1 MAPSSYNTAFGKL
14 KNFPF
19 LYSKKGRGA
28 RLRSPFFHMNEK
40 ILKTRIKQRRD
51 TVANWTNNNPV
62 LLKGEIAIVE
72 DTDGAIRFKVGDGSK
87 TFSALAYTDEK
98 LKAEIA
104 TKGNKLAAAGS
115 ETLPV
120 YIKSD
125 GTASAINSITEKHV
139 DWSTNPNEYKSGNIS
154 PLMTAMSPY
163 HAVNRFAIPQPAG
176 ITIEYSNDNQNTWVD
191 YGATDEEKMNLTS
204 NNRSAFHLG
213 KKLSGQTINDAL
225 RITLNATNMGVYCAL
240 RDLLIFVSTNGSNDF
255 FMKMEYSHKSD
266 ETVFTEINYHWLLH
280 GWSGWNDI
288 PTYFL
293 AFGGGAH
300 QTTNYAAIRLTFY
313 HNPNEDISK
322 IGNPFVSYIIGLAT
336 QSWIRCSNMATD
348 NHIYSWDV
356 NQNAI
361 FPARITATKFIG
373 GYEPSTPA
381 QALTAY
387 TALSGRGAT
396 NDLNQSL
403 SRGISSYDNA
413 TNAPL
418 AQESMGTLVN
428 LLNTGET
435 QNNTNNWLT
444 QIASTTTN
452 RLFSRTKI
460 NNEDFS
466 KWEEIIKIADDDYF
480 VLDGGTSTTVI

>member
-1 MAPSSYNTAFGKL
+1 M
-14 KNFPF
+14 
-19 LYSKKGRGA
+19 
-28 RLRSPFFHMNEK
+28 
-40 ILKTRIKQRRD
+40 
-51 TVANWTNNNPV
+51 

-104 TKGNKLAAAGS
+104 TKGNKLAEAGS
-115 ETLPV
+115 ETMPV

-125 GTASAINSITEKHV
+125 GTASAIKKITEKHV
-139 DWSTNPNEYKSGNIS
+139 DWGSNYNEYKSGNIS

-163 HAVNRFAIPQPAG
+163 HAVNRFAIPKPAG

-204 NNRSAFHLG
+204 NNRSAFLLG
-213 KKLSGQTINDAL
+213 KKSSGQTINDAL

-240 RDLLIFVSTNGSNDF
+240 RDLLIFVSTGGLNRF
-255 FMKMEYSHKSD
+255 FMKMEYSLKSD
-266 ETVFTEINYHWLLH
+266 ETVFTEINYHWLLD

-288 PTYFL
+288 PIYFF

-313 HNPNEDISK
+313 HDPNEDISK
-322 IGNPFVSYIIGLAT
+322 IGNPRVYYIIGLAT
-336 QSWIRCSNMATD
+336 HSWDRCSNMATD

-361 FPARITATKFIG
+361 FPAKIIG

-387 TALSGRGAT
+387 TALSSRGVT

-403 SRGISSYDNA
+403 SRGISFYGDENA
-413 TNAPL
+413 TNIPSDAGKY
-418 AQESMGTLVN
+418 GTLVN

-435 QNNTNNWLT
+435 QNNTDNWLT

-460 NNEDFS
+460 SDENFS

>member
-1 MAPSSYNTAFGKL
+1 MS
-14 KNFPF
+14 
-19 LYSKKGRGA
+19 
-28 RLRSPFFHMNEK
+28 EK

-51 TVANWTNNNPV
+51 TVANWTKNNPV

-115 ETLPV
+115 ETMPV

-125 GTASAINSITEKHV
+125 GTASAINNITEKHIT
-139 DWSTNPNEYKSGNIS
+139 WSSNANEYKIGKIS

-163 HAVNRFAIPQPAG
+163 HAVNRFAIPKPAG
-176 ITIEYSNDNQNTWVD
+176 ITIEYSNDNQSTWID

-204 NNRSAFHLG
+204 NIRSVFYLG
-213 KKLSGQTINDAL
+213 KKSSGQTINDAL

-240 RDLLIFVSTNGSNDF
+240 RELLISVSTGGPNDF
-255 FMKMEYSHKSD
+255 FMKMEYSHKGD
-266 ETVFTEINYHWLLH
+266 ETVFTEINYHWWLS

-288 PTYFL
+288 PIPISYFP
-293 AFGGGAH
+293 FGGGTH
-300 QTTNYAAIRLTFY
+300 QSENYAAIRLTFY
-313 HNPNEDISK
+313 HNPNEDISQ
-322 IGNPFVSYIIGLAT
+322 IGHPFVQYIIGLAT
-336 QSWIRCSNMATD
+336 HSWSRCSNMATD

-361 FPARITATKFIG
+361 FPAKIIG

-387 TALSGRGAT
+387 TALSSRGAT

-403 SRGISSYDNA
+403 SRGISHYDNTA
-413 TNAPL
+413 TNGPPDTAGYGY
-418 AQESMGTLVN
+418 GTLVN
-428 LLNTGET
+428 LLNNGET

-460 NNEDFS
+460 NDGNFS

>member
-1 MAPSSYNTAFGKL
+1 MAPSSYNTTFGKL
-14 KNFPF
+14 KNFQL
-19 LYSKKGRGA
+19 LYSKKGRGGA

-51 TVANWTNNNPV
+51 TVANWTKNNPV

-72 DTDGAIRFKVGDGSK
+72 DTDGAIRFKVGDGNK

-104 TKGNKLAAAGS
+104 TKGNKLAEAGS

-125 GTASAINSITEKHV
+125 GTASAIKKITEKHV
-139 DWSTNPNEYKSGNIS
+139 DWSNNPNEYKRGNIS

-163 HAVNRFAIPQPAG
+163 HAVNRFAIPKPAG

-204 NNRSAFHLG
+204 NNRSTFYLG

-240 RDLLIFVSTNGSNDF
+240 RDLLIFVSTLGPNRF

-266 ETVFTEINYHWLLH
+266 ETVFTEINYHWLLE

-288 PTYFL
+288 PIYFS
-293 AFGGGAH
+293 AFGGSAH

-313 HNPNEDISK
+313 HDPNEDISK

-336 QSWIRCSNMATD
+336 HSWSRCSNMATD

-361 FPARITATKFIG
+361 FPAKIIG
-373 GYEPSTPA
+373 DYEPSTPA
-381 QALTAY
+381 SALTSY

-403 SRGISSYDNA
+403 SRGISYYADENA
-413 TNAPL
+413 TNIPSDAGKY
-418 AQESMGTLVN
+418 GTLVN
-428 LLNTGET
+428 LLNEGET

-460 NNEDFS
+460 NNENFS

>member
-1 MAPSSYNTAFGKL
+1 
-14 KNFPF
+14 
-19 LYSKKGRGA
+19 
-28 RLRSPFFHMNEK
+28 MNEK

-125 GTASAINSITEKHV
+125 GTAKAITALPHRYLFWSGEPMIGNLSPVDAALSYAHSANRLQFM
-139 DWSTNPNEYKSGNIS
+139 NP
-154 PLMTAMSPY
+154 A
-163 HAVNRFAIPQPAG
+163 A
-176 ITIEYSNDNQNTWVD
+176 ITIERS
-191 YGATDEEKMNLTS
+191 TD
-204 NNRSAFHLG
+204 G
-213 KKLSGQTINDAL
+213 GQTWAEAVSGITEAKKIYMVSHAGTDGFIDATESGVTFSMACQL
-225 RITLNATNMGVYCAL
+225 RITLDATTAGIYCGAQ
-240 RDLLIFVSTNGSNDF
+240 DLLINFSTRGSKHVRVKFEKAKKNTPDDF
-255 FMKMEYSHKSD
+255 QTAWTYYISG
-266 ETVFTEINYHWLLH
+266 Y
-280 GWSGWNDI
+280 SGWNSYPMQEI
-288 PTYFL
+288 
-293 AFGGGAH
+293 FGGYPN
-300 QTTNYAAIRLTFY
+300 QNNTSRFRFTFFLENEETTATSLL
-313 HNPNEDISK
+313 
-322 IGNPFVSYIIGLAT
+322 PFQVYNIFLFST
-336 QSWIRCSNMATD
+336 NSWIACSNMA
-348 NHIYSWDV
+348 NHGYLYDWDV

-387 TALSGRGAT
+387 TALSSRGII

-403 SRGISSYDNA
+403 SRGISSYGSENA
-413 TNAPL
+413 TNIPSGAGKY
-418 AQESMGTLVN
+418 GTIVN
-428 LLNTGET
+428 LLSNGET

-452 RLFSRTKI
+452 RLFYRTKI
-460 NNEDFS
+460 NDGNFS

>member
-1 MAPSSYNTAFGKL
+1 
-14 KNFPF
+14 
-19 LYSKKGRGA
+19 
-28 RLRSPFFHMNEK
+28 MNEK

-51 TVANWTNNNPV
+51 TVANWTTNNPV

-87 TFSALAYTDEK
+87 TFSELAYTDEK

-115 ETLPV
+115 ETMPV

-125 GTASAINSITEKHV
+125 GTASAIRTITEKHIG
-139 DWSTNPNEYKSGNIS
+139 WSTNANEYKIGNIS

-163 HAVNRFAIPQPAG
+163 HAVNRFAIPKPAG
-176 ITIEYSNDNQNTWVD
+176 ITIEYSNDNQSTWID

-204 NNRSAFHLG
+204 NNRSRFDLG
-213 KKLSGQTINDAL
+213 KKSSGQTINDAL
-225 RITLNATNMGVYCAL
+225 RITLNATNMGVYCTL
-240 RDLLIFVSTNGSNDF
+240 RDLLILVNTRGPNDF
-255 FMKMEYSHKSD
+255 FMKMEYSRKSD
-266 ETVFTEINYHWLLH
+266 ETVFTEINYHWKLS
-280 GWSGWNDI
+280 GWSGWDDI
-288 PTYFL
+288 PIPISFFY
-293 AFGGGAH
+293 FGGSTN
-300 QTTNYAAIRLTFY
+300 QLTNYAAIRLTFY
-313 HNPNEDISK
+313 HDPNEDISR
-322 IGNPFVSYIIGLAT
+322 IGNPSVQYIIGLAT
-336 QSWIRCSNMATD
+336 HSWDRCSNMATD

-387 TALSGRGAT
+387 TALSSRNAI

-403 SRGISSYDNA
+403 SRGISRYGSTA
-413 TNAPL
+413 TNGPAGDGY
-418 AQESMGTLVN
+418 GTLVN
-428 LLNTGET
+428 LLSEGET
-435 QNNTNNWLT
+435 QNNTDNWLT

-460 NNEDFS
+460 NDGNFS

>member
-1 MAPSSYNTAFGKL
+1 
-14 KNFPF
+14 
-19 LYSKKGRGA
+19 
-28 RLRSPFFHMNEK
+28 MNEK

-51 TVANWTNNNPV
+51 TVDNWTRNNPV

-115 ETLPV
+115 ETIPV

-125 GTASAINSITEKHV
+125 GTASAINKITEKHI
-139 DWSTNPNEYKSGNIS
+139 DWSSNANEYKIGKIS

-163 HAVNRFAIPQPAG
+163 HAVNRFAIPKPAG
-176 ITIEYSNDNQNTWVD
+176 ITIEYSNDNQNTWID

-204 NNRSAFHLG
+204 NNRSAFRLG
-213 KKLSGQTINDAL
+213 KKASGQTINDAL

-240 RDLLIFVSTNGSNDF
+240 RELLIFVSTEGLNDF
-255 FMKMEYSHKSD
+255 FMKMEYSYKGD
-266 ETVFTEINYHWLLH
+266 ETVFTEINYHWVLS

-288 PTYFL
+288 PIPISYFP
-293 AFGGGAH
+293 FGGGTH
-300 QTTNYAAIRLTFY
+300 QSENYAAIRLTFY

-322 IGNPFVSYIIGLAT
+322 IGNPFVQYIIGLAT
-336 QSWIRCSNMATD
+336 HSWVRCSNMATD
-348 NHIYSWDV
+348 NHIYTWDV

-361 FPARITATKFIG
+361 FPAKIIG

-387 TALSGRGAT
+387 TALSNRDIT

-403 SRGISSYDNA
+403 SRGISHYDNTA
-413 TNAPL
+413 TNGPAGHGY
-418 AQESMGTLVN
+418 GTLVN
-428 LLNTGET
+428 LLNEGET
-435 QNNTNNWLT
+435 QNNTNNCLT

-460 NNEDFS
+460 NNENFS

>member
-1 MAPSSYNTAFGKL
+1 
-14 KNFPF
+14 
-19 LYSKKGRGA
+19 
-28 RLRSPFFHMNEK
+28 MNEK
-40 ILKTRIKQRRD
+40 TLKTRIKQRRD
-51 TVANWTNNNPV
+51 TVANWTKNNPV

-115 ETLPV
+115 ETMPV

-125 GTASAINSITEKHV
+125 GTATAIASLPHRYLNWGGLPRPYALSPIDAALSYAHSANR
-139 DWSTNPNEYKSGNIS
+139 
-154 PLMTAMSPY
+154 LQFMSPD
-163 HAVNRFAIPQPAG
+163 AIK
-176 ITIEYSNDNQNTWVD
+176 IERS
-191 YGATDEEKMNLTS
+191 TD
-204 NNRSAFHLG
+204 G
-213 KKLSGQTINDAL
+213 GQTWTEAVSGVTDSKKIYMVSHAGTDGRINATESGVTFSMACQL
-225 RITLNATNMGVYCAL
+225 RITLDATIAGIYCGAQ
-240 RDLLIFVSTNGSNDF
+240 DLLINFSTGGTRYVKVKLEKAKKDTPDDFQTAWTYYIGGWDGWNSYPMEGVFGGYPNQNNVSRFRFTFFIENEETDGTSLKKFSVLNIFLFSTN
-255 FMKMEYSHKSD
+255 
-266 ETVFTEINYHWLLH
+266 
-280 GWSGWNDI
+280 
-288 PTYFL
+288 
-293 AFGGGAH
+293 
-300 QTTNYAAIRLTFY
+300 
-313 HNPNEDISK
+313 
-322 IGNPFVSYIIGLAT
+322 
-336 QSWIRCSNMATD
+336 SWIACSNMA
-348 NHIYSWDV
+348 NHGYLYDWDV

-361 FPARITATKFIG
+361 FPAKIIG

-387 TALSGRGAT
+387 TALSSRGAT

-413 TNAPL
+413 TNTPSGAG
-418 AQESMGTLVN
+418 EHGTIVN
-428 LLNTGET
+428 LLNEGET

-460 NNEDFS
+460 NNGDFS

>member
-1 MAPSSYNTAFGKL
+1 
-14 KNFPF
+14 
-19 LYSKKGRGA
+19 
-28 RLRSPFFHMNEK
+28 MNEK

-51 TVANWTNNNPV
+51 TVANWTQNNPV

-104 TKGNKLAAAGS
+104 TKGNKLAQAGS

-125 GTASAINSITEKHV
+125 GTASAINALSHRNLFWGGLPTL
-139 DWSTNPNEYKSGNIS
+139 GRIS
-154 PLMTAMSPY
+154 PVDAALSYAHSANRLQFMSPDAIKIERSTDGGQTWTE
-163 HAVNRFAIPQPAG
+163 AVSG
-176 ITIEYSNDNQNTWVD
+176 ITDSKKIYMVSHA
-191 YGATDEEKMNLTS
+191 GADGLIYASE
-204 NNRSAFHLG
+204 
-213 KKLSGQTINDAL
+213 SGVTFSMACQL
-225 RITLNATNMGVYCAL
+225 RITLDATIAGIYCGAQN
-240 RDLLIFVSTNGSNDF
+240 LLINFSTGGTKHVKVKLERAKKDTPDDF
-255 FMKMEYSHKSD
+255 Q
-266 ETVFTEINYHWLLH
+266 TVWIYNIEGY
-280 GWSGWNDI
+280 SGWNSY
-288 PTYFL
+288 PMEGV
-293 AFGGGAH
+293 FGGYPNQNNVSRFRFTFFIESEATYESSLRPFGVYNIFLFS
-300 QTTNYAAIRLTFY
+300 TN
-313 HNPNEDISK
+313 
-322 IGNPFVSYIIGLAT
+322 
-336 QSWIRCSNMATD
+336 SWIACSNMA
-348 NHIYSWDV
+348 NHGYLYDWDV

-387 TALSGRGAT
+387 TALSKRGAT

-403 SRGISSYDNA
+403 SRGISYYEGENA
-413 TNAPL
+413 TNIPSDAGKY
-418 AQESMGTLVN
+418 GTIVN
-428 LLNTGET
+428 LLNEGET

-452 RLFSRTKI
+452 RLFSRIKI
-460 NNEDFS
+460 NNENFS

>member
-1 MAPSSYNTAFGKL
+1 
-14 KNFPF
+14 
-19 LYSKKGRGA
+19 
-28 RLRSPFFHMNEK
+28 MNEK

-51 TVANWTNNNPV
+51 TVANWTKNNPV

-115 ETLPV
+115 ETMPV

-125 GTASAINSITEKHV
+125 GTASAIKRITEKHV
-139 DWSTNPNEYKSGNIS
+139 AWSTNANEYKGGGIS

-163 HAVNRFAIPQPAG
+163 HAVNRFAIPKPAG
-176 ITIEYSNDNQNTWVD
+176 ITIEYSNDNQNTWID
-191 YGATDEEKMNLTS
+191 YEATDEEKMNLTS
-204 NNRSAFHLG
+204 NNRVVFYLG
-213 KKLSGQTINDAL
+213 KKSSGQTIDDAL
-225 RITLNATNMGVYCAL
+225 RITLKATNMGVYCAL
-240 RDLLIFVSTNGSNDF
+240 RELLILVSTEGPNNF
-255 FMKMEYSHKSD
+255 FMKMEYSHKGD
-266 ETVFTEINYHWLLH
+266 ETVFTEINYQWSLS

-288 PTYFL
+288 PIPISYFP
-293 AFGGGAH
+293 FGGGAH
-300 QTTNYAAIRLTFY
+300 QATNYAAIRLTFY

-322 IGNPFVSYIIGLAT
+322 IGNPWVNYIIGLAT
-336 QSWIRCSNMATD
+336 HSWTRCSNMATD

-361 FPARITATKFIG
+361 FPAKIIG

-387 TALSGRGAT
+387 TALSRRGAT

-403 SRGISSYDNA
+403 SRGISYYEGENA
-413 TNAPL
+413 TNIPSDAGKY
-418 AQESMGTLVN
+418 GTIVN
-428 LLNTGET
+428 LLNDGET
-435 QNNTNNWLT
+435 QNNANNWLT

-460 NNEDFS
+460 NDGNFS

>member
-1 MAPSSYNTAFGKL
+1 MS
-14 KNFPF
+14 
-19 LYSKKGRGA
+19 
-28 RLRSPFFHMNEK
+28 EK

-51 TVANWTNNNPV
+51 TVANWTKNNPV

-104 TKGNKLAAAGS
+104 TKGNKLAEAGS
-115 ETLPV
+115 ETMPV

-125 GTASAINSITEKHV
+125 GTASAIKTITEKHV
-139 DWSTNPNEYKSGNIS
+139 GWSTNSNEYRRDNIS

-163 HAVNRFAIPQPAG
+163 HAVNRFAIPKPAG
-176 ITIEYSNDNQNTWVD
+176 ITIEYSNDNQNTWID

-204 NNRSAFHLG
+204 NNRTAFYFG
-213 KKLSGQTINDAL
+213 KKSSGQTINDAL
-225 RITLNATNMGVYCAL
+225 RITLNATNMSVYCAL
-240 RDLLIFVSTNGSNDF
+240 RELLIFVSTGGPNDF

-266 ETVFTEINYHWLLH
+266 ETVFTEINYRWSLS

-288 PTYFL
+288 PIAIPYFP
-293 AFGGGAH
+293 FGGH
-300 QTTNYAAIRLTFY
+300 QGQTVNYAAIRLTFY

-322 IGNPFVSYIIGLAT
+322 IGNPLVSYIIGLAT
-336 QSWIRCSNMATD
+336 QSWTRCSNMATD

-361 FPARITATKFIG
+361 FPAKIIG

-387 TALSGRGAT
+387 TALSRRGAT

-403 SRGISSYDNA
+403 SRGISYYGNENA
-413 TNAPL
+413 TNTPSGAGKY
-418 AQESMGTLVN
+418 GTLVN
-428 LLNTGET
+428 LLNDGET

-460 NNEDFS
+460 NNENFS

>member
-1 MAPSSYNTAFGKL
+1 
-14 KNFPF
+14 
-19 LYSKKGRGA
+19 
-28 RLRSPFFHMNEK
+28 MNEK

-51 TVANWTNNNPV
+51 TVDNWTRNNPV

-115 ETLPV
+115 ETMPV

-125 GTASAINSITEKHV
+125 GTASAIAALPHRSLSWLGAPLIRSLSPVDAALSYAHSANRLQFMSPDAIKIERSTDGGQTWTEAVSGITEAKKIYMVSHAGA
-139 DWSTNPNEYKSGNIS
+139 DGLIYASESGVTFS
-154 PLMTAMSPY
+154 MAC
-163 HAVNRFAIPQPAG
+163 Q
-176 ITIEYSNDNQNTWVD
+176 
-191 YGATDEEKMNLTS
+191 
-204 NNRSAFHLG
+204 
-213 KKLSGQTINDAL
+213 L
-225 RITLNATNMGVYCAL
+225 RITLDATIAGIYCEAQN
-240 RDLLIFVSTNGSNDF
+240 LLINFSTGGTKYVKVKLERAKKDTPDDF
-255 FMKMEYSHKSD
+255 QTAWTYYIS
-266 ETVFTEINYHWLLH
+266 
-280 GWSGWNDI
+280 GWSGWNSYPIDGV
-288 PTYFL
+288 
-293 AFGGGAH
+293 FGGFPY
-300 QTTNYAAIRLTFY
+300 QNNVSRFRFTFFI
-313 HNPNEDISK
+313 ESEETDASSLM
-322 IGNPFVSYIIGLAT
+322 PFSVINIFLFSAN
-336 QSWIRCSNMATD
+336 SWIACSNMA
-348 NHIYSWDV
+348 NHGYLYDWDV

-361 FPARITATKFIG
+361 FPAKIIG

-403 SRGISSYDNA
+403 SRGISHYDNTA
-413 TNAPL
+413 TNGPAGHGY
-418 AQESMGTLVN
+418 GTLVN
-428 LLNTGET
+428 LLNEGET
-435 QNNTNNWLT
+435 QNNTNNCLT

-460 NNEDFS
+460 NNENFS

>member
-1 MAPSSYNTAFGKL
+1 
-14 KNFPF
+14 
-19 LYSKKGRGA
+19 
-28 RLRSPFFHMNEK
+28 MNEK

-125 GTASAINSITEKHV
+125 GTASAITALPHRYLSWGGLPTPEKLSPV
-139 DWSTNPNEYKSGNIS
+139 DAALSYAHSANR
-154 PLMTAMSPY
+154 LQFMSPNAIKIERSTDGGQTWTE
-163 HAVNRFAIPQPAG
+163 AVSG
-176 ITIEYSNDNQNTWVD
+176 ITDSKKIYMVSHAGFDGTID
-191 YGATDEEKMNLTS
+191 ATE
-204 NNRSAFHLG
+204 
-213 KKLSGQTINDAL
+213 SGVTFSMACQL
-225 RITLNATNMGVYCAL
+225 RITLDATIAGIYCGAQN
-240 RDLLIFVSTNGSNDF
+240 LLINFSTGGAKYVKVKFENAKKNTPDDFQTAWTYYISGWTGWNSYPMEGVFGGYPNQNNVSRFRFTFFLENEKTEETSLIPFKVFNIFLFSTN
-255 FMKMEYSHKSD
+255 
-266 ETVFTEINYHWLLH
+266 
-280 GWSGWNDI
+280 
-288 PTYFL
+288 
-293 AFGGGAH
+293 
-300 QTTNYAAIRLTFY
+300 
-313 HNPNEDISK
+313 
-322 IGNPFVSYIIGLAT
+322 
-336 QSWIRCSNMATD
+336 SWIACSNMA
-348 NHIYSWDV
+348 NHGYLYDWDV

>member
-1 MAPSSYNTAFGKL
+1 MS
-14 KNFPF
+14 
-19 LYSKKGRGA
+19 
-28 RLRSPFFHMNEK
+28 EK

-51 TVANWTNNNPV
+51 TVANWTKNNPV

-115 ETLPV
+115 ETMPV

-125 GTASAINSITEKHV
+125 GTASAITALPYRDLFWGGLPRLNTVSPV
-139 DWSTNPNEYKSGNIS
+139 DAALSYAHSANR
-154 PLMTAMSPY
+154 LQFMSPD
-163 HAVNRFAIPQPAG
+163 AIK
-176 ITIEYSNDNQNTWVD
+176 IERS
-191 YGATDEEKMNLTS
+191 TD
-204 NNRSAFHLG
+204 G
-213 KKLSGQTINDAL
+213 GQTWTEAVSGVTDSKKIYMVSHAGTDGVIYASESGVTFSMACQL
-225 RITLNATNMGVYCAL
+225 RITLDATIAGIYCGAQN
-240 RDLLIFVSTNGSNDF
+240 LLINFSTGGTKYVKVKLERAKKDTPDDF
-255 FMKMEYSHKSD
+255 QTAWTYYIDGH
-266 ETVFTEINYHWLLH
+266 
-280 GWSGWNDI
+280 SGWNSY
-288 PTYFL
+288 PMEGV
-293 AFGGGAH
+293 FGGYPN
-300 QTTNYAAIRLTFY
+300 QNNISRFRFTFFIESEET
-313 HNPNEDISK
+313 HESSLK
-322 IGNPFVSYIIGLAT
+322 PFSVFNIFLFSAN
-336 QSWIRCSNMATD
+336 SWIACSNMAKHGYLYD
-348 NHIYSWDV
+348 WDV

-387 TALSGRGAT
+387 TALSGRGTT

-413 TNAPL
+413 TNAPSGTG
-418 AQESMGTLVN
+418 EHGTLVN
-428 LLNTGET
+428 LLNDGET
-435 QNNTNNWLT
+435 QNNTDNWLT

-460 NNEDFS
+460 NDGNFS

>member
-1 MAPSSYNTAFGKL
+1 
-14 KNFPF
+14 
-19 LYSKKGRGA
+19 
-28 RLRSPFFHMNEK
+28 MNEK
-40 ILKTRIKQRRD
+40 TLKTRIKQRRD
-51 TVANWTNNNPV
+51 TVANWTKNNPV

-115 ETLPV
+115 ETMPV

-125 GTASAINSITEKHV
+125 GTASAIKKITEKHI
-139 DWSTNPNEYKSGNIS
+139 DWSTNANEYKIGNIS

-163 HAVNRFAIPQPAG
+163 HAVNRFAIPKPAG
-176 ITIEYSNDNQNTWVD
+176 ITIEYSNDNQSTWID

-204 NNRSAFHLG
+204 NNRSKFDLG
-213 KKLSGQTINDAL
+213 KKSSGQTINDAL

-240 RDLLIFVSTNGSNDF
+240 RDLLILVTTRGPNDF
-255 FMKMEYSHKSD
+255 FMKMEYSRKSD
-266 ETVFTEINYHWLLH
+266 ETVFTEINYHWQLT
-280 GWSGWNDI
+280 GWSGWDDI
-288 PTYFL
+288 PIPISFFY
-293 AFGGGAH
+293 FGGSTN
-300 QTTNYAAIRLTFY
+300 QLTNYAAIRLTFY
-313 HNPNEDISK
+313 HDPNEDISR
-322 IGNPFVSYIIGLAT
+322 IGNPSVQYIIGLAT
-336 QSWIRCSNMATD
+336 QSWTRCSNMATD

-413 TNAPL
+413 TNAPSGTG
-418 AQESMGTLVN
+418 EHGTLVN
-428 LLNTGET
+428 LLNDGET

-460 NNEDFS
+460 NDGNFS

>member
-1 MAPSSYNTAFGKL
+1 MAPSSHNTTFGKL

-51 TVANWTNNNPV
+51 TVANWTKNNPV

-72 DTDGAIRFKVGDGSK
+72 DTDGAIRFKVGDGNK

-115 ETLPV
+115 ERLPV

-125 GTASAINSITEKHV
+125 GTASAINGLPHRSLFWGGAPIIGSLSPV
-139 DWSTNPNEYKSGNIS
+139 DAALSYAHSANRLQFMNP
-154 PLMTAMSPY
+154 A
-163 HAVNRFAIPQPAG
+163 A
-176 ITIEYSNDNQNTWVD
+176 ITIERS
-191 YGATDEEKMNLTS
+191 TD
-204 NNRSAFHLG
+204 G
-213 KKLSGQTINDAL
+213 GQTWAEAVSGITEAKKIYMVSHAGFDGTIDATESGVTFSIACQL
-225 RITLNATNMGVYCAL
+225 RITLDATIAGIYCGAQN
-240 RDLLIFVSTNGSNDF
+240 LLINFSTGGTKYVKVKLERAKKDTPDDF
-255 FMKMEYSHKSD
+255 QTAWTYY
-266 ETVFTEINYHWLLH
+266 IGGY
-280 GWSGWNDI
+280 SGWNSY
-288 PTYFL
+288 PMEGV
-293 AFGGGAH
+293 FGGYPN
-300 QTTNYAAIRLTFY
+300 QNNVSRFRFTFFIESKETIETSLIQFRVFNIFLFSTN
-313 HNPNEDISK
+313 
-322 IGNPFVSYIIGLAT
+322 
-336 QSWIRCSNMATD
+336 SWIACSNMA
-348 NHIYSWDV
+348 NHGYLYDWDV

-413 TNAPL
+413 TNAPSGTG
-418 AQESMGTLVN
+418 EHGTLVN
-428 LLNTGET
+428 LLNDGET

-460 NNEDFS
+460 NDGNFS

>member
-1 MAPSSYNTAFGKL
+1 
-14 KNFPF
+14 
-19 LYSKKGRGA
+19 
-28 RLRSPFFHMNEK
+28 MNEK

-51 TVANWTNNNPV
+51 TADNWTRNNPV

-115 ETLPV
+115 ETMPV

-125 GTASAINSITEKHV
+125 GTASAITALPHRNLFWSGLPKPGNLSPV
-139 DWSTNPNEYKSGNIS
+139 DAALSYAHSANR
-154 PLMTAMSPY
+154 LQFMSPD
-163 HAVNRFAIPQPAG
+163 AIK
-176 ITIEYSNDNQNTWVD
+176 IERS
-191 YGATDEEKMNLTS
+191 TD
-204 NNRSAFHLG
+204 G
-213 KKLSGQTINDAL
+213 GQTWTEAVSGVTDSKKIYMVSHAGTDGRMDATESGVTFSMACQL
-225 RITLNATNMGVYCAL
+225 RITLDATTAGIYCGAQ
-240 RDLLIFVSTNGSNDF
+240 DLLINFSTGGTKYVRVKLEKAKKNTPDDF
-255 FMKMEYSHKSD
+255 QTTWTYYISG
-266 ETVFTEINYHWLLH
+266 N
-280 GWSGWNDI
+280 SGWNSY
-288 PTYFL
+288 PMEGV
-293 AFGGGAH
+293 FGGYPN
-300 QTTNYAAIRLTFY
+300 QNNVSRFRLTFFIESEETEGTSFKKFSV
-313 HNPNEDISK
+313 HNIFLFSAN
-322 IGNPFVSYIIGLAT
+322 
-336 QSWIRCSNMATD
+336 SWIACSNMA
-348 NHIYSWDV
+348 NHGYLYDWDV

-361 FPARITATKFIG
+361 FPAKIIG

-387 TALSGRGAT
+387 TALSSRGVT

-413 TNAPL
+413 TNAPSGTG
-418 AQESMGTLVN
+418 EHGTLVN
-428 LLNTGET
+428 LLNDGET

-460 NNEDFS
+460 NDENFS
-466 KWEEIIKIADDDYF
+466 KWEEIIKISDDDYF

>member
-1 MAPSSYNTAFGKL
+1 MAPSSYNTTFGKL

-115 ETLPV
+115 ETMPV

-125 GTASAINSITEKHV
+125 GTASAINALSHRSLSWSGAPMIGNLSPV
-139 DWSTNPNEYKSGNIS
+139 DAALSYAHSANRLQFMNP
-154 PLMTAMSPY
+154 A
-163 HAVNRFAIPQPAG
+163 A
-176 ITIEYSNDNQNTWVD
+176 ITIERS
-191 YGATDEEKMNLTS
+191 TD
-204 NNRSAFHLG
+204 G
-213 KKLSGQTINDAL
+213 GQTWAEAVSGITEAKKIYMVSHAGTDGIIDATESGVTFSMACQL
-225 RITLNATNMGVYCAL
+225 RITLDATTAGIYCGAQN
-240 RDLLIFVSTNGSNDF
+240 LLINFSTRGAKHVRVKFEKAKKDTPNDF
-255 FMKMEYSHKSD
+255 Q
-266 ETVFTEINYHWLLH
+266 TVWTYYIEGY
-280 GWSGWNDI
+280 SGWNSY
-288 PTYFL
+288 PMKEV
-293 AFGGGAH
+293 FGGYPN
-300 QTTNYAAIRLTFY
+300 QNNTSRFRFTFFLENEETTETSLI
-313 HNPNEDISK
+313 
-322 IGNPFVSYIIGLAT
+322 PFQVFNIFLFST
-336 QSWIRCSNMATD
+336 NSWIACSNMA
-348 NHIYSWDV
+348 NHGYLYDWDV

-361 FPARITATKFIG
+361 FPAKIIG

-387 TALSGRGAT
+387 TALSSRGAT

-403 SRGISSYDNA
+403 SRGISYYGDENA
-413 TNAPL
+413 TNTPSDAGKY
-418 AQESMGTLVN
+418 GTLVN
-428 LLNTGET
+428 LLNMGET
-435 QNNTNNWLT
+435 QNNTDNWLT

-460 NNEDFS
+460 NDGNFS

>member
-1 MAPSSYNTAFGKL
+1 
-14 KNFPF
+14 
-19 LYSKKGRGA
+19 
-28 RLRSPFFHMNEK
+28 MNEK
-40 ILKTRIKQRRD
+40 TLKTRIKQRRD
-51 TVANWTNNNPV
+51 TVANWTKNNPV

-115 ETLPV
+115 ETIPV

-125 GTASAINSITEKHV
+125 GTASAINKITEKRV
-139 DWSTNPNEYKSGNIS
+139 GWSTDVNEYRKENIS

-163 HAVNRFAIPQPAG
+163 HAVNRFAIPKPAG
-176 ITIEYSNDNQNTWVD
+176 ITIEYSNDNQSTWID

-204 NNRSAFHLG
+204 NVRSIFYLG
-213 KKLSGQTINDAL
+213 KKSSGQTINDAL

-240 RDLLIFVSTNGSNDF
+240 RELLMSVSTGGPNDF

-266 ETVFTEINYHWLLH
+266 ETVFTEINYHWRLA

-288 PTYFL
+288 PIPIGYFP
-293 AFGGGAH
+293 FGGY
-300 QTTNYAAIRLTFY
+300 TTQSENYAAIRLTFY
-313 HNPNEDISK
+313 HDPNEDISK
-322 IGNPFVSYIIGLAT
+322 IGHPFVQYIIGLAT
-336 QSWIRCSNMATD
+336 QSWVRCSNMATD

-387 TALSGRGAT
+387 TALSSRGAT

-413 TNAPL
+413 TNAPSGTG
-418 AQESMGTLVN
+418 EHGTLVN
-428 LLNTGET
+428 LLNEGET
-435 QNNTNNWLT
+435 QNNTNNCLT

-460 NNEDFS
+460 NNENFS

>member
-1 MAPSSYNTAFGKL
+1 MS
-14 KNFPF
+14 
-19 LYSKKGRGA
+19 
-28 RLRSPFFHMNEK
+28 EK

-104 TKGNKLAAAGS
+104 TKGNKLAQAGS

-125 GTASAINSITEKHV
+125 GTASAINALPHRYLSWGGLPTLGKLSPV
-139 DWSTNPNEYKSGNIS
+139 DAALSYVHSANRLQFMNP
-154 PLMTAMSPY
+154 A
-163 HAVNRFAIPQPAG
+163 A
-176 ITIEYSNDNQNTWVD
+176 ITIERSTDGGQTWAEAVSGITEAKKI
-191 YGATDEEKMNLTS
+191 YMVSHAGTDEFIDATE
-204 NNRSAFHLG
+204 
-213 KKLSGQTINDAL
+213 SGVTFSMACQL
-225 RITLNATNMGVYCAL
+225 RITLDATIAGIYCGAQN
-240 RDLLIFVSTNGSNDF
+240 LLINFSTGGTKYVKVKLERAKKDTPDDF
-255 FMKMEYSHKSD
+255 QTAWTYY
-266 ETVFTEINYHWLLH
+266 IG
-280 GWSGWNDI
+280 GWSGWNSYPIDGV
-288 PTYFL
+288 
-293 AFGGGAH
+293 FGGFPNQNKVSRFRFTFFIESEETEASSL
-300 QTTNYAAIRLTFY
+300 TPFSVLNIFLFSTN
-313 HNPNEDISK
+313 
-322 IGNPFVSYIIGLAT
+322 
-336 QSWIRCSNMATD
+336 SWIACSNMA
-348 NHIYSWDV
+348 NHGYLYDWDV

-361 FPARITATKFIG
+361 FPAKIIG

-387 TALSGRGAT
+387 TALSRRGAT

-403 SRGISSYDNA
+403 SRGISYYEGENA
-413 TNAPL
+413 TNIPSDAGKY
-418 AQESMGTLVN
+418 GTIVN
-428 LLNTGET
+428 LLNDGET

-460 NNEDFS
+460 NDGNFS

>member
-1 MAPSSYNTAFGKL
+1 
-14 KNFPF
+14 
-19 LYSKKGRGA
+19 
-28 RLRSPFFHMNEK
+28 MNEK

-125 GTASAINSITEKHV
+125 GTAKAITALPHRYLFWSGEPMIGNLSPVDAALSYAHSANRLQFM
-139 DWSTNPNEYKSGNIS
+139 NP
-154 PLMTAMSPY
+154 A
-163 HAVNRFAIPQPAG
+163 A
-176 ITIEYSNDNQNTWVD
+176 ITIERS
-191 YGATDEEKMNLTS
+191 TD
-204 NNRSAFHLG
+204 G
-213 KKLSGQTINDAL
+213 GQTWAEAVSGITEAKKIYMVSHAGTDGFIDATESGVTFSMACQL
-225 RITLNATNMGVYCAL
+225 RITLDATTAGIYCGAQ
-240 RDLLIFVSTNGSNDF
+240 DLLINFSTRGSKHVRVKFEKAKKNTPDDF
-255 FMKMEYSHKSD
+255 QTAWTYYISG
-266 ETVFTEINYHWLLH
+266 Y
-280 GWSGWNDI
+280 SGWNSYPMQEI
-288 PTYFL
+288 
-293 AFGGGAH
+293 FGGYPN
-300 QTTNYAAIRLTFY
+300 QNNTSRFRFTFFLENEETTATSLL
-313 HNPNEDISK
+313 
-322 IGNPFVSYIIGLAT
+322 PFQVYNIFLFST
-336 QSWIRCSNMATD
+336 NSWIACSNMA
-348 NHIYSWDV
+348 NHGYLYDWDV

-387 TALSGRGAT
+387 TALSSRGT
-396 NDLNQSL
+396 INDLNQSL
-403 SRGISSYDNA
+403 SRGISSYGSENA
-413 TNAPL
+413 TNTPSGAGKY
-418 AQESMGTLVN
+418 GTLVN
-428 LLNTGET
+428 LLNDGET

-460 NNEDFS
+460 NDGNFS

>member
-1 MAPSSYNTAFGKL
+1 
-14 KNFPF
+14 
-19 LYSKKGRGA
+19 
-28 RLRSPFFHMNEK
+28 MNEK

-51 TVANWTNNNPV
+51 TVANWTKNNPV

-115 ETLPV
+115 ETMPV

-125 GTASAINSITEKHV
+125 GTASAIKKITEKHV
-139 DWSTNPNEYKSGNIS
+139 DWSTNSNEYRSGNIS

-163 HAVNRFAIPQPAG
+163 HAVNRFAIPHPVG

-204 NNRSAFHLG
+204 NSRTAFYLG
-213 KKLSGQTINDAL
+213 NKSSGQTINDAL

-240 RDLLIFVSTNGSNDF
+240 RDLLIYVSTGGLNDF
-255 FMKMEYSHKSD
+255 FMKMEYSHKGD
-266 ETVFTEINYHWLLH
+266 ETVFTEINYHWSLS

-288 PTYFL
+288 PIPISFFP
-293 AFGGGAH
+293 FGGGAH
-300 QTTNYAAIRLTFY
+300 QITNYAAIRLTFY
-313 HNPNEDISK
+313 HDPNEDISK
-322 IGNPFVSYIIGLAT
+322 IGHPCISYIIGLAT
-336 QSWIRCSNMATD
+336 HSWDRCSHMATD

-361 FPARITATKFIG
+361 FPSHITASKFIG

-387 TALSGRGAT
+387 TALSSRGAT

-403 SRGISSYDNA
+403 SRGISYYADENA
-413 TNAPL
+413 TNIPSGAGKY
-418 AQESMGTLVN
+418 GTLVN
-428 LLNTGET
+428 LLNKGET

-460 NNEDFS
+460 NNGDFS

>member
-1 MAPSSYNTAFGKL
+1 
-14 KNFPF
+14 
-19 LYSKKGRGA
+19 
-28 RLRSPFFHMNEK
+28 MNEK

-104 TKGNKLAAAGS
+104 TKGNKLAEAGS
-115 ETLPV
+115 ETIPV

-125 GTASAINSITEKHV
+125 GTASAIKNITEKHV
-139 DWSTNPNEYKSGNIS
+139 DWSTNSNEYKYGNIS

-163 HAVNRFAIPQPAG
+163 HAVNRFAIPKPAG

-191 YGATDEEKMNLTS
+191 YGATDKEKMNLTS
-204 NNRSAFHLG
+204 NNWSAFHLG
-213 KKLSGQTINDAL
+213 KKSSGQTINDAL

-240 RDLLIFVSTNGSNDF
+240 RELLISVSTGGLNDF
-255 FMKMEYSHKSD
+255 FMKMEYSHKGD
-266 ETVFTEINYHWLLH
+266 ETVFTEINYHWRLS

-288 PTYFL
+288 PIPIAYFP
-293 AFGGGAH
+293 FGGGAH
-300 QTTNYAAIRLTFY
+300 QTENYAAIRLTFY

-322 IGNPFVSYIIGLAT
+322 IGNPLVNYIIGLAT
-336 QSWIRCSNMATD
+336 HSWDRCSNMATD

-387 TALSGRGAT
+387 TALSSRGTT

-403 SRGISSYDNA
+403 SRGISYYGDENS
-413 TNAPL
+413 TNIPSDAGKY
-418 AQESMGTLVN
+418 GTLVN
-428 LLNTGET
+428 LLNKGET
-435 QNNTNNWLT
+435 QNNADNWLT

-460 NNEDFS
+460 NDGNFS